1 MSHALRRL
9 RSTFKDPLF
18 LATPKGMVPTERA
31 HALAPAIR
39 DIVERVSGVMASAEE
54 FEAAT
59 AVRRFRIGAPDAAVS
74 ILVPVLVK
82 RLEAQA
88 PGIDLAVIQILPRPG
103 SPQPDQAW
111 RDALESLDAGRVD
124 LAILPYLPPQ
134 SRFHS
139 ASLYSEEFVIVTR
152 RGHPFAD
159 DRSIEAL
166 ASARHVLVSA
176 TGDTSGFVDAL
187 LAERGLE
194 RRIALTVPS
203 FFMGAAAIASSDLI
217 GAMPRRFAAQA
228 ARTHPVQVVEPPFAM
243 LSTDLHAI
251 VPKPAMLDRGVSWL
265 LETVIQSLT

>member
-1 MSHALRRL
+1 
-9 RSTFKDPLF
+9 
-18 LATPKGMVPTERA
+18 MVPTERA